1 MSYGQ
6 NPFADPKGNPYQQNP
21 YQQPNYGPPGS
32 YGQPNYNQPNYGQP
46 RQSYPPGTVK
56 NYLLESILAM
66 VFCGHLIAIPAVIFA
81 SQVDGKLSQGDYH
94 GAVEASNNAK
104 LWLTIAVSVGVICN
118 LGGCFCVFLGA
129 LADAAT

>member
-6 NPFADPKGNPYQQNP
+6 NPFGDSHEQPYKPSPYQPSQ
-21 YQQPNYGPPGS
+21 YG
-32 YGQPNYNQPNYGQP
+32 NYGQP
-46 RQSYPPGTVK
+46 QQYYPPGTVK
-56 NYLLESILAM
+56 NYLIESILALI
-66 VFCGHLIAIPAVIFA
+66 FCGGLIAIPAIVFA

-104 LWLTIAVSVGVICN
+104 LWLTIAVSVGVVCN

-129 LADAAT
+129 LAG